1 MTIDKK
7 IEDNVNSHITYKRKD
22 INKII
27 KEFERFEER
36 AKLGLKIKSKLLVKD
51 SLNLLE
57 QYLQDLPEKYQNKY
71 NQLKKIYERQPEDY
85 WNL

>member
-7 IEDNVNSHITYKRKD
+7 LENIEKDYITYKRKD
-22 INKII
+22 IPKII

-36 AKLGLKIKSKLLVKD
+36 AKLGLKIKSRLLVKD

-57 QYLQDLPEKYQNKY
+57 QYIQDLPEKYQNKY